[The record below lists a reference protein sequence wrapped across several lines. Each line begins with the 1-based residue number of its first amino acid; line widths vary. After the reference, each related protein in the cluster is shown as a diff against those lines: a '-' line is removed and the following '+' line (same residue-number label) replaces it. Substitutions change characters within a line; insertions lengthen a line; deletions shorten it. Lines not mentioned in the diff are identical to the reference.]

1 MVRLKKINLRMF
13 GMAAALAVSS
23 SVHAGGIPVIDGA
36 HIATAK
42 MNNMEQIAKWVI
54 QLERMK
60 TELEQ
65 TKGIWDSLKDG
76 RGMGNILR
84 DDLIRQF
91 LPQDYW
97 AVAESIRRGNGNW
110 NGISGRVA
118 DIVKAYQYKSCA
130 ELNKDPVLRQECE
143 RQWRNAAM
151 NKDFGDLAYKKAA
164 ENITN
169 LQEFVRTINSS
180 SDQKVIAEIQA
191 RINVE
196 NARLQNEQIKLSTIA
211 KMEESERQLKTE
223 RVYNGF
229 SAGMANFSRPN
240 F

>member
-1 MVRLKKINLRMF
+1 MLKSNCLKVRVIGF
-13 GMAAALAVSS
+13 AAAALVSVPAFAVL
-23 SVHAGGIPVIDGA
+23 PVIDGA

-42 MNNMEQIAKWVI
+42 MNNMEQIAKWVV

-84 DDLIRQF
+84 EDLIRQF
-91 LPQDYW
+91 LPHDYW
-97 AVAESIRRGNGNW
+97 AVAESIRNGNGNW
-110 NGISGRVA
+110 NGISGRVT

-169 LQEFVRTINSS
+169 LQEFVRNINSS

-229 SAGMANFSRPN
+229 STGMANFSRPN

>member
-1 MVRLKKINLRMF
+1 
-13 GMAAALAVSS
+13 
-23 SVHAGGIPVIDGA
+23 
-36 HIATAK
+36 
-42 MNNMEQIAKWVI
+42 
-54 QLERMK
+54 MK

>member
-1 MVRLKKINLRMF
+1 MVRLKKIDLRMF

-23 SVHAGGIPVIDGA
+23 SVYAGGIPVIDGA

-42 MNNMEQIAKWVI
+42 MNNMEQIAKWVV

-97 AVAESIRRGNGNW
+97 AVAEVLVHG
-110 NGISGRVA
+110 GIAPLPLAFLAQHWVLVEFGAGFVLVGLHDVGHPAADAVPVA
-118 DIVKAYQYKSCA
+118 VSSADRLGDC
-130 ELNKDPVLRQECE
+130 PV
-143 RQWRNAAM
+143 
-151 NKDFGDLAYKKAA
+151 
-164 ENITN
+164 
-169 LQEFVRTINSS
+169 
-180 SDQKVIAEIQA
+180 
-191 RINVE
+191 
-196 NARLQNEQIKLSTIA
+196 
-211 KMEESERQLKTE
+211 
-223 RVYNGF
+223 
-229 SAGMANFSRPN
+229 
-240 F
+240 

>member
-23 SVHAGGIPVIDGA
+23 SVYAGGIPVIDGA

-42 MNNMEQIAKWVI
+42 MNNMEQIAKWVV

-130 ELNKDPVLRQECE
+130 EL
-143 RQWRNAAM
+143 

>member
-1 MVRLKKINLRMF
+1 MLKSNCLKVRVIGF
-13 GMAAALAVSS
+13 AAAALVSVPAFAVL
-23 SVHAGGIPVIDGA
+23 PVIDGA

-65 TKGIWDSLKDG
+65 TKGIWDTLKGG

-84 DDLIRQF
+84 EDLTRQF

-97 AVAESIRRGNGNW
+97 AVAELIRRGGGDW
-110 NGISGRVA
+110 NGISGRVS
-118 DIVKAYQYKSCA
+118 DIVKAYQYKSCG
-130 ELNKDPVLRQECE
+130 ELNKDPVLRQQCE
-143 RQWRNAAM
+143 RQWRDIAM
-151 NKDFGDLAYKKAA
+151 SKDFGDLSYKKAA

-169 LQEFVRTINSS
+169 LQQYVRHINTST
-180 SDQKVIAEIQA
+180 DQKEIAEIQA

-196 NARLQNEQIKLSTIA
+196 NARLQNEQIKLATIA
-211 KMEESERQLKTE
+211 KMEETERQLQAA
-223 RVYNGF
+223 RVYNAVD
-229 SAGMANFSRPN
+229 SSMANFNRPD

>member
-1 MVRLKKINLRMF
+1 MLKSNRLKVKIASF
-13 GMAAALAVSS
+13 AAALCVSTAAF
-23 SVHAGGIPVIDGA
+23 AGGIPVIDAA

-42 MNNMEQIAKWVI
+42 MNNMEQIAKWVV

-65 TKGIWDSLKDG
+65 TKGIWNSLKDG

-84 DDLIRQF
+84 EDLARQF

-97 AVAESIRRGNGNW
+97 AVAEAIRRGGGDW
-110 NGISGRVA
+110 NGISGRVS
-118 DIVKAYQYKSCA
+118 DIVKAYQYKSCS

-151 NKDFGDLAYKKAA
+151 SKDFGDLAYKKAA

-169 LQEFVRTINSS
+169 LQEFVKSINSS
-180 SDQKVIAEIQA
+180 SDQKVISEIQA

-196 NARLQNEQIKLSTIA
+196 NARLQNEQIKLAMIS
-211 KMEESERQLKTE
+211 KLEESEKELIRQKSMNKS
-223 RVYNGF
+223 V
-229 SAGMANFSRPN
+229 AGLLSYE
-240 F
+240 